1 MTLGA
6 QLEKA
11 IWWVRRDLRL
21 KDNQALSEAVSSAQA
36 VIPVFISDPK
46 LVGSSRV
53 SPKRLAFYYQGLIEL
68 DSELRS
74 RGSNLIFRQG
84 KPIEILMQLIAE
96 TGASTVYAEADF
108 SPYARQRDD
117 QVSREIPLKLV
128 GGPGL
133 SHPEAVLKKSGD
145 PYLVYSPYMRA
156 WKSQYQHIASQLL
169 SAPRSI
175 HTPSGIE
182 SDYAIEPEYLNVN
195 LEFRAGETAANEML
209 SKFTSKAGRD
219 IYRYGA
225 RRNHLDVNGTARL
238 SPYLRFGMVS
248 ARECVL
254 AAQEAIRQAPDDLSR
269 KGAETWLNELIWREF
284 FISILYHF
292 PSVMK
297 ESFRKE
303 LRNIPWLNDDDNF
316 SAWKEGRTGYPVVDA
331 SMRQLLKMGWMHN
344 RGRMITASF
353 LVKDLA
359 IDWRWGEKFFMQ
371 HLIDGDPAAN
381 NGGWQ
386 WVAGTGTDAA
396 PYFRVFNP
404 VLQGKKFD
412 PEGHF
417 VKYWI
422 PELSNVPGEY
432 IHTPWEMPTAVQVT
446 SRCIIGQDYPQ
457 PIIEHSF
464 ARERILEFYTKS
476 RRSVGG

>member
-1 MTLGA
+1 MV
-6 QLEKA
+6 KA

-21 KDNQALSEAVSSAQA
+21 KDNRALSEAISSAQG
-36 VIPVFISDPK
+36 VIPLFISDPK

-53 SPKRLAFYYQGLIEL
+53 SERRLTFLHQGLIEL
-68 DSELRS
+68 DSELKE
-74 RGSNLIFRQG
+74 RGSKLTFRQG
-84 KPIEILMQLIAE
+84 QSVEVLIQLMAE
-96 TGASTVYAEADF
+96 TGASMVYAEADF

-128 GGPGL
+128 GGPGV
-133 SHPEAVLKKSGD
+133 SHPEAVLKKDGN
-145 PYLVYSPYMRA
+145 PYIVYSPYMRA
-156 WKSQYQHIASQLL
+156 WKSQYHINTSQLL
-169 SAPRSI
+169 SAPHSI
-175 HTPSGIE
+175 PTPSGID
-182 SDYAIEPEYLNVN
+182 SDYAIEEEQMNVR
-195 LEFRAGETAANEML
+195 LDFEVGEAAANEML
-209 SKFTSKAGRD
+209 SKFISGAGGD
-219 IYRYGA
+219 IYRYGE
-225 RRNHLDVNGTARL
+225 RRNHLDVDGTARL

-269 KGAETWLNELIWREF
+269 ESAETWLNELIWREF

-292 PSVMK
+292 PSVLR
-297 ESFRKE
+297 ESFRE
-303 LRNIPWLNDDDNF
+303 DLRKIPWQNDEDNF
-316 SAWKEGRTGYPVVDA
+316 AAWQEGRTGYPVVDA
-331 SMRQLLKMGWMHN
+331 AMRQLLETGWMHN

-404 VLQGKKFD
+404 ILQSKKFD
-412 PEGHF
+412 PQGSFIKH
-417 VKYWI
+417 WI
-422 PELSNVPGEY
+422 PELSGIPTKY
-432 IHTPWEMPTAVQVT
+432 IHSPWEMPATIQKQ
-446 SRCIIGQDYPQ
+446 SGCIVGRDYPQ

-464 ARERILEFYTKS
+464 ARDRILEVYKAS
-476 RRSVGG
+476 RQRSGG